1 MKVRTSISAVILA
14 LLLFSCMSEKE
25 KRIREQLRSFMS
37 ETVSVPDN
45 LQGIAPS
52 GTLLYKDT
60 SSLPKLIFYYDSSAC
75 NECEIAHLGNL
86 EWFYVRSAEER
97 TFDVLTIF
105 SPSPE
110 DYAGVVELLEIQD
123 FDYPVY
129 VDFDGRFRRTN
140 AFIPED
146 VRFHSFLTDGSGRI
160 RHVGNPSVGESLEKS
175 FDRALDGIVR
185 ESSARTI
192 TVINLKNQ
200 RT

>member
-1 MKVRTSISAVILA
+1 MIHQPVTNVRLPIWAIWNGSTSGA
-14 LLLFSCMSEKE
+14 
-25 KRIREQLRSFMS
+25 RR
-37 ETVSVPDN
+37 SVP
-45 LQGIAPS
+45 
-52 GTLLYKDT
+52 
-60 SSLPKLIFYYDSSAC
+60 F
-75 NECEIAHLGNL
+75 
-86 EWFYVRSAEER
+86 
-97 TFDVLTIF
+97 VLTIF

-160 RHVGNPSVGESLEKS
+160 RHVGNPSVSESLEKS

-185 ESSARTI
+185 ESSAR
-192 TVINLKNQ
+192 NDNSY
-200 RT
+200 

>member
-1 MKVRTSISAVILA
+1 M
-14 LLLFSCMSEKE
+14 
-25 KRIREQLRSFMS
+25 RSFMS

-52 GTLLYKDT
+52 GSFFYRDT
-60 SSLPKLIFYYDSSAC
+60 SSLPKLIFYYDSSDC

-105 SPSPE
+105 SPSSE

-129 VDFDGRFRRTN
+129 VDFDGRFRRAN
-140 AFIPED
+140 SFIPD
-146 VRFHSFLTDGSGRI
+146 DRRFHSFLTDGTGRI
-160 RHVGNPSVGESLEKS
+160 RHVGNPSMSGSLEKS
-175 FDRALDGIVR
+175 FDRALDGIIR
-185 ESSARTI
+185 ESSARNENSLT
-192 TVINLKNQ
+192 LKIREHEKDSNSHSWSGPGPLSFS
-200 RT
+200 RPLRPCGAAE

>member
-140 AFIPED
+140 A
-146 VRFHSFLTDGSGRI
+146 SF
-160 RHVGNPSVGESLEKS
+160 
-175 FDRALDGIVR
+175 A
-185 ESSARTI
+185 A
-192 TVINLKNQ
+192 
-200 RT
+200 